1 MHREWPL
8 PLIAVL
14 QTLGSLDF
22 ANSEFSGV
30 ESEKMALL
38 RECGVS
44 VVSVFN
50 KRVRLALDR
59 WYVSKLS
66 TACSL
71 DADEKIAEELNSK
84 ISRMSTLSRVYINRK
99 QFSRARPLCVEC
111 YRCAK
116 KSLSAAAATLQGSD
130 SSDSG
135 TSPHSLVCEAA
146 SQLARVHD
154 ELEEYN
160 LANTLHKEILEISVQ
175 VFGQEHHH
183 TVNARHNFASHLRRA
198 GSLESAKE
206 IEESV
211 LKIRKMSAETS
222 LEVAASAELLALIH
236 EDLHELDSAASFH
249 QCALDIRQQHLT
261 LDHECTW
268 SSVNAVAS
276 VRLQQGATAQAEVLL
291 RQVYES
297 ATRVLGEHDS
307 VTLSAAAKLASCLK
321 TQGSH
326 AAALTLQLKI
336 LHGHRS
342 IISVDNA
349 EVVISLGNVAETY
362 CNLGKFQVIRALA
375 GSEMAFSS
383 HSRNFRKG
391 WTCTSAPYLRV
402 KKCTA
407 ARTALLSLFSGRPQL
422 LASTCV
428 FTTKLWICWGT
439 FSKMHKTF
447 KIL

>member
-1 MHREWPL
+1 
-8 PLIAVL
+8 
-14 QTLGSLDF
+14 
-22 ANSEFSGV
+22 
-30 ESEKMALL
+30 MALL

-59 WYVSKLS
+59 WYVNKLS

-71 DADEKIAEELNSK
+71 DADEKITEELNSK
-84 ISRMSTLSRVYINRK
+84 ISRMTTLSRVYINRK
-99 QFSRARPLCVEC
+99 QFSKARPLCVEC

-116 KSLSAAAATLQGSD
+116 RSLNAAAATLNGSD
-130 SSDSG
+130 SSD
-135 TSPHSLVCEAA
+135 TATLPHSLVCEAA

-160 LANTLHKEILEISVQ
+160 LAATLHKEILEISVQ

-183 TVNARHNFASHLRRA
+183 TVNARHNFASHLRKA

-206 IEESV
+206 VEESV
-211 LKIRKMSAETS
+211 LKTRKMSSETS
-222 LEVAASAELLALIH
+222 LEVAASTELLALIH
-236 EDLHELDSAASFH
+236 EGLHELDSAASLH

-261 LDHECTW
+261 PDHECTW

-276 VRLQQGATAQAEVLL
+276 IRLQQGAAAQAEALL
-291 RQVYES
+291 RQVHDS
-297 ATRVLGEHDS
+297 TTRVLGEHDS

-321 TQGSH
+321 MQASH

-349 EVVISLGNVAETY
+349 EVVISLGDVAETY
-362 CNLGKFQVIRALA
+362 CNLGKLRVIRVLA
-375 GSEMAFSS
+375 CSEMAFSS
-383 HSRNFRKG
+383 HYRCLRKG
-391 WTCTSAPYLRV
+391 STCTNAPYLRV
-402 KKCTA
+402 KKCTGVG
-407 ARTALLSLFSGRPQL
+407 TALLSLFRGTPQL
-422 LASTCV
+422 LALRCI

-439 FSKMHKTF
+439 FSKMHKAF
-447 KIL
+447 KILYEFRIFCYAWSRSSISKTVMWHWN